1 MTQTL
6 PQDKTAAAP
15 KEPAHSVVHSVFAS
29 IRRLFGAE
37 KAREQVG
44 PIERGT
50 WELTLI
56 IEPDDLDGGFVAEC
70 AEVTG
75 AMGQGETEQEAV
87 QDLMEAINAIVE
99 VRLREEH
106 PPIAGATSGRRVVNV
121 RL

>member
-6 PQDKTAAAP
+6 PRDKTSAAP
-15 KEPAHSVVHSVFAS
+15 SEPAHRVVHSIFAS

-37 KAREQVG
+37 KEREQVG

-75 AMGQGETEQEAV
+75 PAGQGETEQEAI

-106 PPIAGATSGRRVVNV
+106 PPVAGAVPGRRVVNV

>member
-6 PQDKTAAAP
+6 PRDKTADAP
-15 KEPAHSVVHSVFAS
+15 SGPAHRGVHSVFAS

-37 KAREQVG
+37 KAREQIG
-44 PIERGT
+44 PIEKGT

-56 IEPDDLDGGFVAEC
+56 IEPDELDGGFIAEC

-75 AMGQGETEQEAV
+75 AAGQGETEQEAI

-106 PPIAGATSGRRVVNV
+106 PPVAGAAPGRRVVNV